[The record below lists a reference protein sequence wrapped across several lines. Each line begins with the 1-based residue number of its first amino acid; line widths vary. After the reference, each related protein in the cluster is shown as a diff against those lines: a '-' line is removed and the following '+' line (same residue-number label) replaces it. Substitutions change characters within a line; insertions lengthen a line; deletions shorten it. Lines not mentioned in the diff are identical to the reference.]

1 MLTPTAAV
9 RLPVRAKLY
18 IAATG
23 NANNVIALIAPC
35 DTAFPTS
42 SPKEDIYLFDIFF
55 SWLPLSSNL
64 REAA

>member
-35 DTAFPTS
+35 DTALPTS
-42 SPKEDIYLFDIFF
+42 SPKDDIYFFDIFF
-55 SWLPLSSNL
+55 FLVNSWF
-64 REAA
+64 

>member
-42 SPKEDIYLFDIFF
+42 SPKDDIYFLAIFF
-55 SWLPLSSNL
+55 FLG
-64 REAA
+64 